1 MNPQPVHP
9 IAPPEEA
16 SIDLLKLLAVFMAEW
31 RTGLLVGT
39 VVFLVGAAITF
50 TRHSQYEASAT
61 LLPKESV
68 DESNSLSAVF
78 SGRHPGAVY
87 VGLLSSRSV
96 LDSVINRLDL
106 MHYYHLSSRDAARGM
121 LLKNTK
127 VGIGAD
133 SLVAITV
140 RNRDAKDAMNICNA
154 YIDALQGQ
162 QERMALSQSAL
173 HRHFFER
180 QMADEKEALNAAEVD
195 LRKLQETTGVIQMDT
210 QTQIGLNAIANA
222 RAQIT
227 SLQVQLAALLQS
239 STEENPQVKT
249 LRSQIAQLQTQ
260 ERGLES
266 GRSTSGT
273 GAAAS
278 AGRMPQLNL
287 EYQRRAREVKYHET
301 LFNSLSNQFEAA
313 RLSEA
318 SSVDVFQVVDRAIVP
333 ENPSY
338 PPRNTYLLAALVVAI
353 LAALV
358 SITIKLLGRRLLQ
371 DPGQREN
378 LQLLRKSVSLRRQP
392 NAR

>member
-1 MNPQPVHP
+1 MRPDSLQPA
-9 IAPPEEA
+9 APPEEA
-16 SIDLLKLLAVFMAEW
+16 SIDLLRLLAVFTAEW
-31 RTGLLVGT
+31 RTGLLVGAI
-39 VVFLVGAAITF
+39 VFLIGAAITF

-96 LDSVINRLDL
+96 LDNVINRLDL
-106 MHYYHLSSRDAARGM
+106 MHYYHLSSHAAARGM

-127 VGIGAD
+127 VSIGGD
-133 SLVAITV
+133 SLIAITV
-140 RNRDAKDAMNICNA
+140 RNRDANDAMKICNA
-154 YIDALQGQ
+154 FIDALQAQ

-210 QTQIGLNAIANA
+210 QTQIGLNAIAGT

-227 SLQVQLAALLQS
+227 TLQVQLAALLQS
-239 STEENPQVKT
+239 STEENPQVRT
-249 LRSQIAQLQTQ
+249 LRSQIAQLEIQ
-260 ERGLES
+260 ERALES
-266 GRSTSGT
+266 KAGTGGT
-273 GAAAS
+273 GAAAP

-358 SITIKLLGRRLLQ
+358 SITVKLLGRRLLQ
-371 DPGQREN
+371 DPDQREN
-378 LQLLRKSVSLRRQP
+378 LQLLRRSVSLRRHR
-392 NAR
+392 NHR